1 MPSREQARVGSSFS
15 CSSPTCTGLLLGAVA
30 SVLVIGGIFL
40 AFHNWDYN
48 WLLVT
53 GIGSLLVL
61 IAAAVPFCSRESGRP
76 VHGKRGNVGLHMA
89 NSETLPSA
97 PPLSATYSVSQLSLN
112 ILPPLYPGCE
122 ELPPSPQ
129 NSPPGGVPVNHIM
142 NINGQSY
149 LLLPIVSP
157 TTQTNPTSTTT
168 EAQNPCY
175 SAALSCLQVQLP
187 SKQES
192 ERQNELDPVSETTVV
207 PGVLATPCVMPA
219 TQRDLL
225 CESPPAEDTTSPLP
239 TTNVSS
245 PPALQV
251 FDAIPL
257 TTPTAE
263 HRDLGAPTAP
273 CPSESTSTSSTR
285 VSRTNSVSERTT
297 VDLQDSSLP
306 DDLLGVSESDVA
318 VSDQLPLIII
328 DPESS
333 ETVLQNSHDDSA
345 QSTNASQA
353 ENDTDFLLT
362 VGADTSDVDDDDRL
376 VGATPPPSYD
386 EVASERNPSAFEPPF
401 GTL

>member
-1 MPSREQARVGSSFS
+1 MPQRAESGRGGCLW

-53 GIGSLLVL
+53 AIGSLLVL
-61 IAAAVPFCSRESGRP
+61 IAAAVPFCSHERGGRRP
-76 VHGKRGNVGLHMA
+76 LHAKRGVGVHMA

-129 NSPPGGVPVNHIM
+129 SSPPNGVPVNHIM

-157 TTQTNPTSTTT
+157 TTQTNNSTTT

-175 SAALSCLQVQLP
+175 SAALTCLQVALP
-187 SKQES
+187 SKQEDEQTELSS
-192 ERQNELDPVSETTVV
+192 EAAVSDSAVTAPSVPV
-207 PGVLATPCVMPA
+207 

-225 CESPPAEDTTSPLP
+225 CESPPADDTTSPLRS
-239 TTNVSS
+239 TNVSS
-245 PPALQV
+245 PPAIQV

-257 TTPTAE
+257 ATPVPE
-263 HRDLGAPTAP
+263 RQE
-273 CPSESTSTSSTR
+273 PSVVTGSLERSTR
-285 VSRTNSVSERTT
+285 VSRTNSFSDTGT
-297 VDLQDSSLP
+297 IDLQDSSLP
-306 DDLLGVSESDVA
+306 DDLLGGSESDVI
-318 VSDQLPLIII
+318 VSDQLPLIVIE
-328 DPESS
+328 PEGS
-333 ETVLQNSHDDSA
+333 ETVQQGSHNDSA

-353 ENDTDFLLT
+353 ENDTDFLLA
-362 VGADTSDVDDDDRL
+362 VAADASDVDDDDRL

-386 EVASERNPSAFEPPF
+386 EVASERNPSAFEGSF

>member
-1 MPSREQARVGSSFS
+1 MLGS
-15 CSSPTCTGLLLGAVA
+15 VA

-76 VHGKRGNVGLHMA
+76 VHSKRRNGSLHMA
-89 NSETLPSA
+89 NSGTLPSA

-112 ILPPLYPGCE
+112 ILPPLYPGCD

-129 NSPPGGVPVNHIM
+129 NSPPNGVPVNHIM

-157 TTQTNPTSTTT
+157 TAQTNTSTTT

-175 SAALSCLQVQLP
+175 SAALSCLQVELP
-187 SKQES
+187 TKQES
-192 ERQNELDPVSETTVV
+192 ERQNERNPVVDANVVSEAPVTNSSIPTT
-207 PGVLATPCVMPA
+207 P
-219 TQRDLL
+219 RDLL
-225 CESPPAEDTTSPLP
+225 CESPPAEDTTSPLATSPLP
-239 TTNVSS
+239 TSVTSA
-245 PPALQV
+245 PAIQV

-263 HRDLGAPTAP
+263 RREPGTPTVA
-273 CPSESTSTSSTR
+273 CSSELANCNSNR
-285 VSRTNSVSERTT
+285 ASRTNSISERTT
-297 VDLQDSSLP
+297 VVLP
-306 DDLLGVSESDVA
+306 DDLLGASETDVSI
-318 VSDQLPLIII
+318 SDQLPLIVI
-328 DPESS
+328 DPENS
-333 ETVLQNSHDDSA
+333 ETVLENAHDNTA
-345 QSTNASQA
+345 PSTNASQA

-362 VGADTSDVDDDDRL
+362 VGADASDVDDDDRL

-386 EVASERNPSAFEPPF
+386 EVASERNPSAFESSF

>member
-1 MPSREQARVGSSFS
+1 MPSREQSRSSAFS
-15 CSSPTCTGLLLGAVA
+15 CSSPNCTGLLLGSVA

-48 WLLVT
+48 WLLVS

-76 VHGKRGNVGLHMA
+76 VHGKRGNGSLHMA

-112 ILPPLYPGCE
+112 ILPPLYPGCD
-122 ELPPSPQ
+122 ELPPSPP
-129 NSPPGGVPVNHIM
+129 NSPPNGVPVNHIM

-157 TTQTNPTSTTT
+157 TTQTNTSTTT

-175 SAALSCLQVQLP
+175 SAALSCLQVELP
-187 SKQES
+187 TKQES
-192 ERQNELDPVSETTVV
+192 ERQNERNTAVDANAVSE
-207 PGVLATPCVMPA
+207 MPVTNSL

-239 TTNVSS
+239 TSPLPTSVSNA
-245 PPALQV
+245 PTIQV

-263 HRDLGAPTAP
+263 CREPGTPAVMRS
-273 CPSESTSTSSTR
+273 SEMANCNSNR
-285 VSRTNSVSERTT
+285 ASRTNSVSERTT
-297 VDLQDSSLP
+297 VELP
-306 DDLLGVSESDVA
+306 DDLLSASETDVA
-318 VSDQLPLIII
+318 ISDQLPLIVI
-328 DPESS
+328 DPENS
-333 ETVLQNSHDDSA
+333 ETVLENAHDDSA
-345 QSTNASQA
+345 ASTNASQA

-362 VGADTSDVDDDDRL
+362 VGADASDVDDDDRL

-386 EVASERNPSAFEPPF
+386 EVASERNPNAFESSF

>member
-1 MPSREQARVGSSFS
+1 MPSRDQHRTSSFS
-15 CSSPTCTGLLLGAVA
+15 CSSPTCTGLLLGSVA

-76 VHGKRGNVGLHMA
+76 IHGKRGSGSLHMG

-112 ILPPLYPGCE
+112 ILPPLYPGCD

-129 NSPPGGVPVNHIM
+129 NSPPNGVPINHIM

-157 TTQTNPTSTTT
+157 TAQTNTSTTT

-175 SAALSCLQVQLP
+175 SAALSCLQVELP
-187 SKQES
+187 TKQES
-192 ERQNELDPVSETTVV
+192 ERQNEHSTMVDSNVVSEAPVINSS
-207 PGVLATPCVMPA
+207 MPT

-239 TTNVSS
+239 TSPLQTSVSS
-245 PPALQV
+245 TPAIQV

-263 HRDLGAPTAP
+263 RREPGTPTVTRS
-273 CPSESTSTSSTR
+273 SEVANCNSNQA
-285 VSRTNSVSERTT
+285 SRTDSVNERTT
-297 VDLQDSSLP
+297 VELP
-306 DDLLGVSESDVA
+306 DDLLSASETDVA
-318 VSDQLPLIII
+318 ISDQLPLIVI
-328 DPESS
+328 DTESS
-333 ETVLQNSHDDSA
+333 ETVLENARDDSA
-345 QSTNASQA
+345 PSANASQA

-362 VGADTSDVDDDDRL
+362 VGADASDVDDDDRL
-376 VGATPPPSYD
+376 VGATPPPSYE
-386 EVASERNPSAFEPPF
+386 EVASERNPSAFESSF